1 MEEVKKQLDTLFITN
16 DPIFSDKVKFTG
28 RLTVTLIE
36 ETKTHTLVKI
46 DGLEVLGEAFWIDK
60 AEFEKFAGA
69 KISKKDPQK
78 VIKFIFY
85 WFIQIV
91 RKLTPN
97 DA

>member
-1 MEEVKKQLDTLFITN
+1 MEVIKKQLDTLFITN

-36 ETKTHTLVKI
+36 ETKTHVLVKI

-60 AEFEKFAGA
+60 AEFENFAGA